1 MVFSVASTHER
12 SVLKSL
18 SKQCAEGFRDSVN
31 RHKFDAR
38 YFNVEAFHAL
48 LGQ

>member
-1 MVFSVASTHER
+1 MVFSVASTQET

-18 SKQCAEGFRDSVN
+18 SKQCAEGFRDSAN

-38 YFNVEAFHAL
+38 CFYVDAFHAL
-48 LGQ
+48 FGQ